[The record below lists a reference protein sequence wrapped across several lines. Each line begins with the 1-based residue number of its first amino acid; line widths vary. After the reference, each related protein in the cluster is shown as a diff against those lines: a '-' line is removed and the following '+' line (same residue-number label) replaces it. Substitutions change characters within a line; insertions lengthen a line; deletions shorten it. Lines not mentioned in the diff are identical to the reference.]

1 MISLADFKRIIAPAD
16 RKAELVA
23 QPTNIAIVDHDG
35 DLVVHVRMDRGS
47 TCWLIGACVAM
58 FAGSALF
65 GQQAQFQGS
74 VPTGVASPTPLS
86 LTLRNA
92 INRGLKTNLGLL
104 LSGQASESAR
114 GERLRSL
121 SALLPQLTGEV
132 SENSEQVDLPS
143 RGIDFHLPGGFSTPT
158 VVGPFHYTDAR
169 AYASFSVFDYS
180 LRKSHRAAQESE
192 RAAQLSVKDA
202 RDLVVQSVANAYL
215 LVIASSSRAQALR
228 AQVETDQAIYDR
240 TADQHRAGTAAAID
254 VLRAHVELQ
263 QEQQQLIAQDNQVAK
278 DKLALGRVIGLP
290 PGQQFMIADTEPY
303 SPLAAMTP
311 DQALRTAYG
320 QRADLQSA
328 QASVRAAEDSVSAA
342 RAERYPNV
350 GVGADYGDI
359 GTTPASSNG
368 TFTFQ
373 VAAKFNVFDGGRISG
388 DIIQARA
395 ALKQREDELAD
406 LRGQIDYQVRAAL
419 LDIQSAADQ
428 LAVARSNLDLANQT
442 LTQAQDRFASGVTD
456 TIEVVQAQG
465 SVAVAN
471 DNLISALYA
480 HNVSKVELARALG
493 STEQRIQEF
502 MEVK

>member
-1 MISLADFKRIIAPAD
+1 MISLANSKRLITAE
-16 RKAELVA
+16 RKAELIGPPANVA
-23 QPTNIAIVDHDG
+23 VMVDGG
-35 DLVVHVRMDRGS
+35 DLVPRARMDRGWAY
-47 TCWLIGACVAM
+47 WLIGACTAL
-58 FAGSALF
+58 FAGSALL

-86 LTLRNA
+86 LTLRDA
-92 INRGLKTNLGLL
+92 IDRGLRTNLGLL
-104 LSGQASESAR
+104 LSGHVSETAR

-121 SALLPQLTGEV
+121 SALLPQVTGEV
-132 SENSEQVDLPS
+132 SENIQQIDLPS
-143 RGIDFHLPGGFSTPT
+143 HGIDFHLPGGFTTPT

-169 AYASFSVFDYS
+169 AYASFNVFDYS
-180 LRKSHRAAQESE
+180 LRKSYRAAQEGE
-192 RAAQLSVKDA
+192 RAAQLTFKDA

-215 LVIASSSRAQALR
+215 LVIAGSSRVQALR

-240 TADQHRAGTAAAID
+240 TADQKRAGTAAAID

-263 QEQQQLIAQDNQVAK
+263 QEQQQLIAQNNQVAK

-290 PGQQFMIADTEPY
+290 PGQELTIVDTEPY
-303 SPLAAMTP
+303 SPLASMTP
-311 DQALRTAYG
+311 DQAVRTAYE
-320 QRADLQSA
+320 QRADFQSA
-328 QASVRAAEDSVSAA
+328 KASVRAAEDSVSGA
-342 RAERYPNV
+342 RAERYPSV
-350 GVGADYGDI
+350 GVAADYGDI

-368 TFTFQ
+368 TVTFQ
-373 VAAKFNVFDGGRISG
+373 AFAKFNIFDGGRISG

-395 ALKQREDELAD
+395 ALKQRQDELAD
-406 LRGQIDYQVRAAL
+406 LGGQIDYQVRAAL

-428 LAVARSNLDLANQT
+428 VAVAKSNLDLANQT

-480 HNVSKVELARALG
+480 HNLAKVELARALG
-493 STEQRIQEF
+493 STEQRIQKF

>member
-1 MISLADFKRIIAPAD
+1 MIGA
-16 RKAELVA
+16 
-23 QPTNIAIVDHDG
+23 
-35 DLVVHVRMDRGS
+35 HVRMKRGWA
-47 TCWLIGACVAM
+47 CWLISACVALS
-58 FAGSALF
+58 ACSALL

-86 LTLRNA
+86 LTLRDA
-92 INRGLKTNLGLL
+92 IDRGLRTNLGLL
-104 LSGQASESAR
+104 LSGQASEIAR
-114 GERLRSL
+114 AGRLQSL
-121 SALLPQLTGEV
+121 SALLPQVTGAVTENVEQLNLQTLGINFQIPGV
-132 SENSEQVDLPS
+132 SIPK
-143 RGIDFHLPGGFSTPT
+143 IIA
-158 VVGPFHYTDAR
+158 PFHYTDAR

-180 LRKSHRAAQESE
+180 LRKTYRAAQEGE

-215 LVIASSSRAQALR
+215 LVIAGASRVQALR

-240 TADQHRAGTAAAID
+240 TADQHRAGTAAGID

-263 QEQQQLIAQDNQVAK
+263 QEQQQLIAQENQVAK

-290 PGQQFMIADTEPY
+290 PGQQFAVADTEPY
-303 SPLAAMTP
+303 SALAAMTP
-311 DQALRTAYG
+311 DQALRTAY
-320 QRADLQSA
+320 QERADFQSA
-328 QASVRAAEDSVSAA
+328 QASVRAAEDSVSAT

-350 GVGADYGDI
+350 GVSGDYGDV
-359 GTTPASSNG
+359 GTTLANSHG

-373 VAAKFNVFDGGRISG
+373 AFAKFNIFDGGRISG
-388 DIIQARA
+388 DILQARA
-395 ALKQREDELAD
+395 ALKQRQDELAD

-428 LAVARSNLDLANQT
+428 VAVARSNLDLANQT
-442 LTQAQDRFASGVTD
+442 LTQARDRFASGVTD

-480 HNVSKVELARALG
+480 HNLAKVELARALG
-493 STEQRIQEF
+493 STEQRIQNF

>member
-1 MISLADFKRIIAPAD
+1 MISNVQMGR
-16 RKAELVA
+16 RWVYW
-23 QPTNIAIVDHDG
+23 IVG
-35 DLVVHVRMDRGS
+35 ACIGLFGGS
-47 TCWLIGACVAM
+47 TL
-58 FAGSALF
+58 L

-74 VPTGVASPTPLS
+74 VATGVASPTPLT
-86 LTLRNA
+86 LTFQNA
-92 INRGLKTNLGLL
+92 IERGLRTNLGLL
-104 LSGQASESAR
+104 LSGQASEASR

-121 SALLPQLTGEV
+121 SSLLPQVTGQI
-132 SENSEQVDLPS
+132 SENNEQIDLPS
-143 RGIDFHLPGGFSTPT
+143 HGIDFHLPGGFNTPT

-169 AYASFSVFDYS
+169 AYASFSVFDYG
-180 LRKSHRAAQESE
+180 LRKSYRAAQESE
-192 RAAQLSVKDA
+192 RAARLSFKDA

-215 LVIASSSRAQALR
+215 LVIAGSSRVQALR

-240 TADQHRAGTAAAID
+240 TADQHRAGTTAAID
-254 VLRAHVELQ
+254 VLRSHVELQ
-263 QEQQQLIAQDNQVAK
+263 QEQQQLIAQNNQVAK

-290 PGQQFMIADTEPY
+290 QGQQFMIADTEPY

-311 DQALRTAYG
+311 DQALRIAYHE
-320 QRADLQSA
+320 RADFESA
-328 QASVRAAEDSVSAA
+328 KASVRAAEDTVSAA

-350 GVGADYGDI
+350 GVDADYGDI
-359 GTTPASSNG
+359 GSTPASSNG

-373 VAAKFNVFDGGRISG
+373 IAAKFNIFDGGRISG

-395 ALKQREDELAD
+395 ALKQRQDELAD

-428 LAVARSNLDLANQT
+428 VAVARNNLDLANQT

-471 DNLISALYA
+471 DNLIAALYA
-480 HNVSKVELARALG
+480 HNLAKVELARALG
-493 STEQRIQEF
+493 STEQRIQKF